1 MIGLPNLEVSNYI
14 FDLTEQNNKL
24 ELHTDIFDKFSFA
37 ELKVEFQEILSISD
51 ITPKHLQH
59 EVNGS
64 TYYPSL

>member
-1 MIGLPNLEVSNYI
+1 MTGLPNLEVSNSI

-24 ELHTDIFDKFSFA
+24 ELQTDIFDKFSFA
-37 ELKVEFQEILSISD
+37 EFKFELQEILSISD

-59 EVNGS
+59 EENGS